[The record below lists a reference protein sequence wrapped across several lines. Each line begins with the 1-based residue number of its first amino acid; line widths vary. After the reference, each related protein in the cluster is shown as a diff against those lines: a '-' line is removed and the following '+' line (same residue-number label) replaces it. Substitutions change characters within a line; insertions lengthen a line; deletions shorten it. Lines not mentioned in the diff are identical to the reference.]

1 MPWHLTWQ
9 LGGTQPFCTHFHVPK
24 PSINWTQFLIGL
36 PSRDLHLSSCK
47 PQVRDLKTHSCE
59 TGMLWAK
66 IPGFLTR
73 VRPPNVNMVGTMF
86 ISVFMM
92 TRNLQQMIY
101 DNTCCGK
108 AFFFFFKSMLAY
120 HCLPSSMNSPLVLIY
135 CCREVAAAGL
145 IPGKLGQGLWMPQ
158 SIQSTAFQPASDT
171 ACPTN
176 ISLPHSVH
184 YLWMLS
190 TILISLRTLNMKTM
204 SRICWLLYCVA
215 EKRKFFWKMS
225 R

>member
-47 PQVRDLKTHSCE
+47 PQVRDLKTHSCK

-108 AFFFFFKSMLAY
+108 ALSPCLLITASHPAWTPHLSLFIAAERLQQLGSSQASWDKASECHSQSKAPRFSQPLIQLAPWTY
-120 HCLPSSMNSPLVLIY
+120 PYPILFITFECCQQSLLAWEPLIWRQCPGSVG
-135 CCREVAAAGL
+135 CCT
-145 IPGKLGQGLWMPQ
+145 
-158 SIQSTAFQPASDT
+158 S
-171 ACPTN
+171 
-176 ISLPHSVH
+176 
-184 YLWMLS
+184 
-190 TILISLRTLNMKTM
+190 
-204 SRICWLLYCVA
+204 
-215 EKRKFFWKMS
+215 
-225 R
+225 

>member
-9 LGGTQPFCTHFHVPK
+9 LGGTQPFCTHFHAPK

-59 TGMLWAK
+59 TGMLWAR

-108 AFFFFFKSMLAY
+108 AFFFFKVHACLSLPPIQHELPTCPYLLLQRGCSSWAHPRQAGTRPLNATVNPK
-120 HCLPSSMNSPLVLIY
+120 HCISAS
-135 CCREVAAAGL
+135 
-145 IPGKLGQGLWMPQ
+145 LWY
-158 SIQSTAFQPASDT
+158 
-171 ACPTN
+171 
-176 ISLPHSVH
+176 SLPHEH
-184 YLWMLS
+184 IP
-190 TILISLRTLNMKTM
+190 TPFCSLPLNAVNNP
-204 SRICWLLYCVA
+204 Y
-215 EKRKFFWKMS
+215 
-225 R
+225 